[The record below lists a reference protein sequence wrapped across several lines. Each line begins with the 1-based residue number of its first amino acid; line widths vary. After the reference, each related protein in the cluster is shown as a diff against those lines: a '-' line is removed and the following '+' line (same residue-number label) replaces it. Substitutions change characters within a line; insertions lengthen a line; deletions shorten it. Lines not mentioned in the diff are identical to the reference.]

1 MKMTALSRFGP
12 RRQPSEAYA
21 EGVGP
26 LLPDQLRLLQRAM
39 QTLEETRDV
48 GQDLTQ
54 RLLAQADVDGNGM
67 PWYAYVYSV
76 DADGHDLRLVGHSER
91 VQNDRRGGAGHPPG
105 KRIGFMS
112 PASPEAG
119 SCVVRDLLEERALAA
134 CPQGDP
140 SAEAVS
146 EALGSFED
154 APCDRAP
161 APFSLGELTSLL
173 PSHGRGRLSSVKI
186 ISGVDAFLFGRGRP
200 EFVTNSLFQVASQF
214 NFLES
219 TNTNHMPLRHYA
231 WDRTQGPRAS
241 LGCPGM
247 LALRN
252 AAFKHV
258 QDLELQP
265 FFAPLRAAYSRG
277 YFCPRLLAPGDIE
290 SALRHVSGGWRDL
303 RVLAQTGTT
312 LFGTETTQVFMAA
325 PSFQGERAPSIS
337 EDVGRMCEI
346 IVGRQYQALG
356 VLAAK
361 KAAETG
367 RCVNLHVTLLGQG
380 AFRNPPEVMETAL
393 ALLLE
398 AVGDADVVVYVH
410 AWSPSDV
417 EAASSVLSKVATLE
431 SPEIVPSKNFYR
443 S

>member
-1 MKMTALSRFGP
+1 
-12 RRQPSEAYA
+12 
-21 EGVGP
+21 
-26 LLPDQLRLLQRAM
+26 
-39 QTLEETRDV
+39 
-48 GQDLTQ
+48 
-54 RLLAQADVDGNGM
+54 M
-67 PWYAYVYSV
+67 PWYAYIYS
-76 DADGHDLRLVGHSER
+76 ADVVGHDLRLVGHSES
-91 VQNDRRGGAGHPPG
+91 VQHAREGGRGRPPG
-105 KRIGFMS
+105 KKIGL
-112 PASPEAG
+112 ASPESLEAA
-119 SCVVRDLLEERALAA
+119 SCLAHPLLEERVLAA
-134 CPQGDP
+134 CSHGYL

-146 EALGSFED
+146 EVLGSFED
-154 APCDRAP
+154 APCHQLP
-161 APFSLGELTSLL
+161 SPFSLGELTSLL
-173 PSHGRGRLSSVKI
+173 PSHGRGRFPSVKI
-186 ISGVDAFLFGRGRP
+186 IIGVDAFLFGRGRP

-219 TNTNHMPLRHYA
+219 TNTEHMPLRRYA

-258 QDLELQP
+258 EDLEVQP

-277 YFCPRLLAPGDIE
+277 YFCPRLLAAGDEE
-290 SALRHVSGGWRDL
+290 SALRHVSEHWRDL
-303 RVLAQTGTT
+303 RVLAQTGKT

-325 PSFQGERAPSIS
+325 PSFQGERRPSIS
-337 EDVGRMCEI
+337 EDAGRMCEI
-346 IVGRQYQALG
+346 IVARQYQALG
-356 VLAAK
+356 ALAARR
-361 KAAETG
+361 AAETG

-393 ALLLE
+393 ALLLS

-410 AWSPSDV
+410 AWSPPDV
-417 EAASSVLSKVATLE
+417 EAASEALSKFSTSE